1 MEKYIDLEQAFKQ
14 KPEITNVV
22 KELNTYFKQRTI
34 ATKPDSNAYDKM
46 YDFVQSKK
54 SALLGASY
62 FPLSKFERRFA
73 SKLYDVLHIENII
86 HKRISASE
94 DTWSDPNIDKRNH
107 KLYTTR
113 RELFEVIFSSIC
125 ISKESEK
132 KVLNT
137 FTPDE
142 LVLLCDLFEEEIIA
156 NKSVEEDESRTQ
168 ELAAW
173 VGGDDDDTDV
183 AATFYDKVI
192 QHHAINRPIGD
203 LLEDMLN
210 TRKITYARLF
220 KKTMENAHIMRG
232 YFWRYPEVFIVSY
245 CTILTYEQMN
255 KAVEKIFPKQYPMP
269 DIKSYIDRRYDKE
282 NPDEQYGDND

>member
-132 KVLNT
+132 KS
-137 FTPDE
+137 
-142 LVLLCDLFEEEIIA
+142 I
-156 NKSVEEDESRTQ
+156 KH
-168 ELAAW
+168 
-173 VGGDDDDTDV
+173 
-183 AATFYDKVI
+183 FYSWWI
-192 QHHAINRPIGD
+192 GITLWFIWRRNNR
-203 LLEDMLN
+203 
-210 TRKITYARLF
+210 
-220 KKTMENAHIMRG
+220 
-232 YFWRYPEVFIVSY
+232 
-245 CTILTYEQMN
+245 Q
-255 KAVEKIFPKQYPMP
+255 
-269 DIKSYIDRRYDKE
+269 
-282 NPDEQYGDND
+282 